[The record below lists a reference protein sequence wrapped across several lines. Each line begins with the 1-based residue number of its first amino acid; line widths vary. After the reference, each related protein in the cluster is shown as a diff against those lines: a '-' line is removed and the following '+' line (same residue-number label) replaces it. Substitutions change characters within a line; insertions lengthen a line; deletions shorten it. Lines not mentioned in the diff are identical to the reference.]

1 MFQAGRREIAANS
14 GSCLF
19 DCENRSHAL
28 RKAERLTPLIH
39 LIAALCLLIG
49 SEKLS
54 SAAESTALPNIVL
67 IMADDMGYECVEAN
81 GGTSYK
87 TPRLNELA
95 KSGMRF
101 THCYSQPICTPSR
114 VELMTGLY
122 NQRNYIRFGV
132 LDPKQIT
139 FAQILKKAGYKTCIA
154 GKWQLEGGLEGP
166 HHFGFDEYC
175 LWQLARIP
183 TLTTVPS
190 RYPNPGLEINGK
202 IVDFHDG
209 SYGPD
214 IVSDFLCDFI
224 RRNRKGPFLA
234 YYPMI
239 LPHWPFEPTP
249 DSQDWDPRSPGAGH
263 SQKHPHYFV
272 DMVAYTDKMVG
283 KIVDQLDE
291 LGIRE
296 NTVLIFICDNGTATT
311 VTSRMG
317 HRVIKGGKGLTTEAG
332 MHVPM
337 IVSWPGTIRR
347 ATVCDDL
354 VDFTDFLPTLV
365 SLAKTTIPADLSPDG
380 QSFLPQLLGKKAI
393 PRRWIYCWYARNG
406 GPKGAEFVQNKKW
419 KLYRDNRI
427 YNIGNDRLEQKNL
440 ADSWNTLPETDKSQL
455 EMLRHALAKYDGTR
469 RLLPEPYPENRP
481 KKRKIRKRQI
491 RKLQQG
497 SPAPSTSN

>member
-1 MFQAGRREIAANS
+1 MKQVTFYRYEAVQQMKCFSRRLMAFI
-14 GSCLF
+14 F
-19 DCENRSHAL
+19 
-28 RKAERLTPLIH
+28 I
-39 LIAALCLLIG
+39 IG
-49 SEKLS
+49 V
-54 SAAESTALPNIVL
+54 TALHFCQQNLALSAEKEGRPNIVL

-101 THCYSQPICTPSR
+101 THCYSQPLCTPSR

-139 FAQILKKAGYKTCIA
+139 FAQLLKNAGYKTCIA

-175 LWQLARIP
+175 LWQLSRIP
-183 TLTTVPS
+183 ALTKVPS
-190 RYPNPGLEINGK
+190 RYPNPGLEINGEV
-202 IVDFHDG
+202 VDFRDG

-224 RRNRKGPFLA
+224 KRNREGPFLA

-249 DSQDWDPRSPGAGH
+249 DGKDWNPNSPGAKY
-263 SQKHPHYFV
+263 SQKNTRYFT

-283 KIVDQLDE
+283 KLVDQLDE

-296 NTVLIFICDNGTATT
+296 KTILIFIGDNGTAKSI
-311 VTSRMG
+311 TSRMG
-317 HRVIKGGKGLTTEAG
+317 NLVIQGGKGLTTDAG

-337 IVSWPGTIRR
+337 IVSWPGQIKSGS
-347 ATVCDDL
+347 VCHDL
-354 VDFTDFLPTLV
+354 VDFTDFLPTL
-365 SLAKTTIPADLSPDG
+365 TDLSNSEIPENLQPDG
-380 QSFLPQLLGKKAI
+380 QSFLPQLLGKKGN
-393 PRRWIYCWYARNG
+393 PRRWIYCWYTRNG
-406 GPKGAEFVQNKKW
+406 GANGIEFIQNKKW
-419 KLYRDNRI
+419 KIYRDNRI
-427 YNIGNDRLEQKNL
+427 YRIEDDKLEKNNYAKKRSGLSLQDRK
-440 ADSWNTLPETDKSQL
+440 QL
-455 EMLRHALAKYDGTR
+455 EMLQTELDKFAGTR
-469 RLLPEPYPENRP
+469 QMLPEPYPQNR
-481 KKRKIRKRQI
+481 RKR
-491 RKLQQG
+491 
-497 SPAPSTSN
+497 

>member
-1 MFQAGRREIAANS
+1 MRADTFSLKYKIRSQRTYLLRRFTTLILTVALLSLVIYPPKSVLSALTAEKNS
-14 GSCLF
+14 
-19 DCENRSHAL
+19 R
-28 RKAERLTPLIH
+28 
-39 LIAALCLLIG
+39 
-49 SEKLS
+49 
-54 SAAESTALPNIVL
+54 PNIVL

-87 TPRLNELA
+87 TLRLNELA
-95 KSGMRF
+95 NSGMRF

-139 FAQILKKAGYKTCIA
+139 FAQLLKKAGYKTCIA

-175 LWQLARIP
+175 LWQLSRIP
-183 TLTTVPS
+183 TLTKVPS
-190 RYPNPGLEINGK
+190 RYPNPGLEVNGK
-202 IVDFHDG
+202 EVDYHDG

-214 IVSDFLCDFI
+214 VVSDFLCDFI
-224 RRNRKGPFLA
+224 KRNRTGPFLA

-249 DSQDWDPRSPGAGH
+249 DGKDWDPKSPGAKQG
-263 SQKHPHYFV
+263 QRNPHYFA

-283 KIVDQLDE
+283 KLVDQLDE

-296 NTVLIFICDNGTATT
+296 NTILIFICDNGTATS

-317 HRVIKGGKGLTTEAG
+317 NLVIKGGKGLTTDAG

-337 IVSWPGTIRR
+337 IASWPGKIKSK
-347 ATVCDDL
+347 TVCNDL

-365 SLAKTTIPADLSPDG
+365 DLADAEIPLSLRPDG
-380 QSFLPQLLGKKAI
+380 QSFLPQLLGKETV
-393 PRRWIYCWYARNG
+393 PREWIYCWYTRNG
-406 GPKGAEFVQNKKW
+406 GPTGAEFVQNKNW
-419 KLYRDNRI
+419 KIYRDNRI
-427 YNIGNDRLEQKNL
+427 YHIRNDKLERNNYATKQNDL
-440 ADSWNTLPETDKSQL
+440 SQDEQNQL
-455 EMLRHALAKYDGTR
+455 EMLRTALKKFDGTR
-469 RLLPEPYPENRP
+469 RMLPEPYPDNRP
-481 KKRKIRKRQI
+481 KKHRSQRRKK
-491 RKLQQG
+491 
-497 SPAPSTSN
+497 TS